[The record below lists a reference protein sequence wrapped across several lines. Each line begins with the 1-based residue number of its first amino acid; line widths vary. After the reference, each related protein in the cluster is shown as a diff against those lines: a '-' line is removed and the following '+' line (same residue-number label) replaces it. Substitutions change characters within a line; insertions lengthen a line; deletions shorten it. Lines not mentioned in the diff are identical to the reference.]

1 MRGAEGGGPAD
12 RAGAGMGAR
21 HEAGDGR
28 DTGPRAAPGGV
39 PGTEALLAAALRAEG
54 ADTEGER
61 RALAAF
67 RAARDAEPAR
77 AARTRRRDDW
87 RPRDGRH
94 PGRTL
99 KTALSVLLASLTLGG
114 VAYAAMGGGGSAAD
128 DGGPDRTRPPAASD
142 DAPARP
148 VATPP
153 GTTPGPGTPDPATT
167 PPGAS
172 ASPGTS
178 APPRVSTPPGPPAV
192 GRDTE
197 AHCRAYER
205 LAGNGKALDAAVWQR
220 LVAAAGGAERVE
232 TYCTEQLDLPTGPGP
247 STGAGNGTGGN
258 DVGGNDTGNG
268 GTGDTGAE
276 PGADGILGDAG
287 VDPEAG
293 EGGVAAQVP
302 DLDHP

>member
-1 MRGAEGGGPAD
+1 MRGVEGGGPAD
-12 RAGAGMGAR
+12 RAGVEAGVGAR

-28 DTGPRAAPGGV
+28 DTGPRPAPGGV
-39 PGTEALLAAALRAEG
+39 PGTEALLAAALRAQD
-54 ADTEGER
+54 ADTEGES

-87 RPRDGRH
+87 RPREGRH
-94 PGRTL
+94 QGRTL

-128 DGGPDRTRPPAASD
+128 GGGPARTRPPAASD
-142 DAPARP
+142 DASARP
-148 VATPP
+148 VATAP
-153 GTTPGPGTPDPATT
+153 GTMPGPGTPDPATT

-178 APPRVSTPPGPPAV
+178 APPRVSTPPDHPGA

-197 AHCRAYER
+197 EQCRVYER
-205 LAGNGKALDAAVWQR
+205 LAGAGKALEAAAWQR
-220 LVAAAGGAERVE
+220 LVAAAGGAEHVE
-232 TYCTEQLDLPTGPGP
+232 TYCTEQFGLPTGPAP
-247 STGAGNGTGGN
+247 STGAGNGSGGN
-258 DVGGNDTGNG
+258 DAGNG

-276 PGADGILGDAG
+276 TGADGI
-287 VDPEAG
+287 VG
-293 EGGVAAQVP
+293 EGGVDLEAGDGGATAQVP
-302 DLDHP
+302 GLDRP

>member
-12 RAGAGMGAR
+12 RAGTEAGMGAR

-28 DTGPRAAPGGV
+28 DTGPRPAPGGV
-39 PGTEALLAAALRAEG
+39 PGTEALLAAALRAQD

-142 DAPARP
+142 AAS
-148 VATPP
+148 AGTAAP
-153 GTTPGPGTPDPATT
+153 GTTPGPGTPDPAST

-178 APPRVSTPPGPPAV
+178 APPRVPTSPDHPGA

-205 LAGNGKALDAAVWQR
+205 LAGNGKALETTAWQR
-220 LVAAAGGAERVE
+220 LVEAAGGAERVE
-232 TYCTEQLDLPTGPGP
+232 TYCTEQLGLPTGPGP
-247 STGAGNGTGGN
+247 STGAGNGAGGT
-258 DVGGNDTGNG
+258 DAGNG

-276 PGADGILGDAG
+276 TGADGI
-287 VDPEAG
+287 VG
-293 EGGVAAQVP
+293 EGGVDLEVGDGGAAAQLP
-302 DLDHP
+302 GPARP

>member
-1 MRGAEGGGPAD
+1 MRGAENGGPAD
-12 RAGAGMGAR
+12 GAGAEAGMGAR

-28 DTGPRAAPGGV
+28 DTGPRPAPGGV

-54 ADTEGER
+54 ADAEGEH

-87 RPRDGRH
+87 RPRDARH

-114 VAYAAMGGGGSAAD
+114 VAYAAMGGGGGSTASD
-128 DGGPDRTRPPAASD
+128 DGPDRTRPPAASD
-142 DAPARP
+142 SARVRP

-153 GTTPGPGTPDPATT
+153 DAVPGPGTPDPATT
-167 PPGAS
+167 SPGAAAPS
-172 ASPGTS
+172 GAS
-178 APPRVSTPPGPPAV
+178 APPRGSTPPDHPAT

-197 AHCRAYER
+197 AQCRAYER
-205 LAGNGKALDAAVWQR
+205 LTGRGKALDAAAWQR

-232 TYCTEQLDLPTGPGP
+232 AYCTERLGLPTGPGP
-247 STGAGNGTGGN
+247 STGTGDGS
-258 DVGGNDTGNG
+258 GGNDTENG
-268 GTGDTGAE
+268 GTGNTGAE
-276 PGADGILGDAG
+276 TGADGIVGEGGIGL
-287 VDPEAG
+287 ESG
-293 EGGVAAQVP
+293 EGGVPTQVP
-302 DLDHP
+302 DQGIP

>member
-12 RAGAGMGAR
+12 RAGAEAGMGAR

-28 DTGPRAAPGGV
+28 DTGPRPAAPGGV
-39 PGTEALLAAALRAEG
+39 PGTEALLASALRAEG

-148 VATPP
+148 VAGPP

-172 ASPGTS
+172 ASPEAS
-178 APPRVSTPPGPPAV
+178 APSRGSTPPDHPGA

-205 LAGNGKALDAAVWQR
+205 LAGKGKALDAAAWQR

-232 TYCTEQLDLPTGPGP
+232 TYCTEQLGLPTGPGP
-247 STGAGNGTGGN
+247 STGAGNGSGGN
-258 DVGGNDTGNG
+258 DAGNG
-268 GTGDTGAE
+268 GTGDPGAE
-276 PGADGILGDAG
+276 TGADGI
-287 VDPEAG
+287 VG
-293 EGGVAAQVP
+293 EGGVGLEAGDGGAAAQLP
-302 DLDHP
+302 DLARP

>member
-1 MRGAEGGGPAD
+1 MRGVEGGGPAD
-12 RAGAGMGAR
+12 RAGAEAGMGAR

-28 DTGPRAAPGGV
+28 DTGPRPAAPGNV
-39 PGTEALLAAALRAEG
+39 PGTEALLASALRAEG
-54 ADTEGER
+54 ADTEGES

-67 RAARDAEPAR
+67 RAAWDAEPAR

-114 VAYAAMGGGGSAAD
+114 VAYATMGGGGSAA
-128 DGGPDRTRPPAASD
+128 DGGPDRTRPPAASG

-153 GTTPGPGTPDPATT
+153 GTTPGPGTPPVPATT

-172 ASPGTS
+172 ASPEAS
-178 APPRVSTPPGPPAV
+178 APSRGSTPPDHPGV

-205 LAGNGKALDAAVWQR
+205 LAGKGKALDAAAWQR
-220 LVAAAGGAERVE
+220 LVAAAGGAERVG
-232 TYCTEQLDLPTGPGP
+232 TYCTEQLGLPTGSGP
-247 STGAGNGTGGN
+247 STGAGNGSGGN
-258 DVGGNDTGNG
+258 DAGNG

-276 PGADGILGDAG
+276 TGADG
-287 VDPEAG
+287 VVG
-293 EGGVAAQVP
+293 EGGVGLEAGDGGAAAQLP
-302 DLDHP
+302 DLAHP